1 MGTEWWT
8 RCPIPT
14 FLEFMLLWEGQ
25 IIANHPIDMKRQVEI
40 AALKGEEGWCDVSKE
55 LWDHVGRC
63 EGFFP

>member
-1 MGTEWWT
+1 
-8 RCPIPT
+8 
-14 FLEFMLLWEGQ
+14 MLLWEGQ